1 MKTLV
6 GEKGQKVKFGSLRLE
21 TMKEEGE
28 LIKISRSKILP
39 GNCGQYSI
47 SYFGSQFVQSDKKL
61 DYTIMKPKR

>member
-39 GNCGQYSI
+39 GNCGQYYI
-47 SYFGSQFVQSDKKL
+47 AYFGGNLYNQTKS
-61 DYTIMKPKR
+61 